1 MVTTVDVYREIRRL
15 QLEGATSQRQVAKML
30 GISRNT
36 VKKYWN
42 GEAVPWDKKEYNRAP
57 TILTEEV
64 IRFITNCI
72 DEDEQEGIKKQH
84 HTARRIYRRLVE
96 EYGFS
101 GSESSIRNAVHEL
114 RLERKSG
121 EVFVPLS
128 FSVGDSIQVDWGEAT
143 VYIAEEKVKV
153 NLFCA
158 RMCYSCAPFVIAYWR
173 QNLESFLD
181 ALVRTFKYFGGVPRR
196 IVFDNA
202 RVAVKSGFGSHAV
215 VQEDYAQL
223 AAHYGFEPIFC
234 NPASGNEKG
243 LVENLVGYIRRNVC
257 VPLPRVQSL
266 EELNGKLLEQCVK
279 YLDHKVESRSDKVSV
294 LLLSDRQSLR
304 PLPKYTL
311 DTSKK
316 GYPTVNRYSTILF
329 ETNHYSVPCKYR
341 GKTTLVKAYPNSIEI
356 WLNGELIA
364 IHNRCYGKKQE
375 SLDLQHYLPILARK
389 GRAIRYAKPVLSVV
403 PTEFIDWMES
413 QNLKSKEMVEMLE
426 LCLSQGY
433 QAVMQS
439 RAAVKSAAVP
449 DTVAV
454 QTVDLSQYDHL
465 YRREVGAS

>member
-1 MVTTVDVYREIRRL
+1 M
-15 QLEGATSQRQVAKML
+15 
-30 GISRNT
+30 
-36 VKKYWN
+36 
-42 GEAVPWDKKEYNRAP
+42 
-57 TILTEEV
+57 
-64 IRFITNCI
+64 
-72 DEDEQEGIKKQH
+72 
-84 HTARRIYRRLVE
+84 
-96 EYGFS
+96 
-101 GSESSIRNAVHEL
+101 
-114 RLERKSG
+114 
-121 EVFVPLS
+121 
-128 FSVGDSIQVDWGEAT
+128 
-143 VYIAEEKVKV
+143 
-153 NLFCA
+153 
-158 RMCYSCAPFVIAYWR
+158 
-173 QNLESFLD
+173 
-181 ALVRTFKYFGGVPRR
+181 
-196 IVFDNA
+196 
-202 RVAVKSGFGSHAV
+202 
-215 VQEDYAQL
+215 
-223 AAHYGFEPIFC
+223 
-234 NPASGNEKG
+234 
-243 LVENLVGYIRRNVC
+243 VENLVGYIRRNVC
-257 VPLPRVQSL
+257 VPLPRVRSL

-294 LLLSDRQSLR
+294 LLLSDQQSLR

-364 IHNRCYGKKQE
+364 IHNRCYGKKLE

-403 PTEFIDWMES
+403 PAEFIDWMES

-439 RAAVKSAAVP
+439 RAAVKPAAVP